1 MMTRV
6 NLLPWRQHRRH
17 RFWRFWCLLWVGGV
31 LATGLLTFSLHRLLV
46 ADRAVQSVKQN
57 GNALLLQRLAV
68 HRQQLS
74 LRQQQAEAMNV
85 RRQQREQT
93 RWWQQTLVEI
103 ADRLPGRIWLTALE
117 FRQGILTLNGYS
129 LTLSDLSR
137 LDAAL
142 ADIPGLHH
150 GKAGQTRR
158 ETQGRWR
165 FNYQF
170 SREPDRV
177 AEP

>member
-6 NLLPWRQHRRH
+6 NLLPWRQQRRH

-31 LATGLLTFSLHRLLV
+31 LVTGLLTFSLHRLLA
-46 ADRAVQSVKQN
+46 ADRVMQSAEQN

-68 HRQQLS
+68 HRQQLA
-74 LRQQQAEAMNV
+74 LRQQQVEAMKV
-85 RRQQREQT
+85 RRQQRAQT
-93 RWWQQTLVEI
+93 RLWQQTLVEI
-103 ADRLPGRIWLTALE
+103 ADRLPGRIWLTELE

-142 ADIPGLHH
+142 ADIPGLRH

-158 ETQGRWR
+158 EAQGRWR
-165 FNYQF
+165 FHYQL
-170 SREPDRV
+170 SREPNHV